1 MPVEIVGYG
10 WQISKMSP
18 MTFASGVTPKGNLLK
33 EVLQI
38 QLRLCSRWAES
49 THTSLL
55 KAENVLRLAAEEEAR
70 ETDMRKTGYSLA
82 DFAG

>member
-1 MPVEIVGYG
+1 MVRYG
-10 WQISKMSP
+10 WQMSKMSP
-18 MTFASGVTPKGNLLK
+18 MTFASRGVIPKGNPLK

-70 ETDMRKTGYSLA
+70 ETNTRKTGHALA